1 MLGEFPFF
9 ISFDFSFSWSSL
21 SLSLS
26 RYGTQVCCHESR
38 AMWVMIWY
46 DSTIPLTLPYHV
58 SLLSLTLSS
67 LPNVFFF
74 YSSIFIIIIVIFSS
88 YFQRTKETTTRWKSR
103 IIPRPISPGRFSHV
117 PSNLFPSRL
126 HLHYPSLFLII
137 TLHVAHFSFW
147 FFLYSIQCVFLF
159 ILIFHGSAVE
169 LSYQPI
175 VIASII
181 YTCLLIVCFI

>member
-1 MLGEFPFF
+1 
-9 ISFDFSFSWSSL
+9 
-21 SLSLS
+21 
-26 RYGTQVCCHESR
+26 
-38 AMWVMIWY
+38 MWVLMIWY
-46 DSTIPLTLPYHV
+46 DSTI
-58 SLLSLTLSS
+58 LSS
-67 LPNVFFF
+67 LFATAYNSLLFLMFLLLS
-74 YSSIFIIIIVIFSS
+74 YYYYYYYYFSVLITS
-88 YFQRTKETTTRWKSR
+88 APRKQQQQTRWKSR